1 MAGLNGKPEDET
13 LAHVRYAHRAAGSGT
28 SAGNRKTYV
37 RSAGQSGPACA
48 AWPVRRRPRR
58 AGSPTV
64 IAHAPESRFVTVQGA
79 RIHYLRWG
87 DPAKPGLLLVHGN
100 AAHAYWWSFIA
111 PFLARDYHVAAMD
124 LSGMGDSEWRA
135 PHGEAGGYS
144 MDIFAAE
151 ELAVLEDAGMF
162 AARQAA
168 GDRGPFLWRLCHH
181 EGGRGIWRAAGRH
194 RHHRFAGQSAGSQRK
209 RAGGDPTDH
218 KPRPHNIYPSLAAA
232 LARFRLM
239 PPQICENLFLLDWVA
254 RHSLKEVTGPDGE
267 SGFTWKFDPAIWR
280 HFSIGDTA
288 ALLKAT
294 RCRVAVFRGEHSV
307 LMPPRIGDYIFDL
320 LDRAAPVVEIPEAQH
335 HIMLDQPLALVAALR
350 ALLADWE
357 HSVATRR
364 PG

>member
-1 MAGLNGKPEDET
+1 MSDTPIAPPVPGLAPETEKHMFDLQASQGQ
-13 LAHVRYAHRAAGSGT
+13 LAAL
-28 SAGNRKTYV
+28 
-37 RSAGQSGPACA
+37 
-48 AWPVRRRPRR
+48 
-58 AGSPTV
+58 AGSPPPAPRWFTD
-64 IAHAPESRFVTVQGA
+64 ITQQAPESRFVTVKGA

-87 DPAKPGLLLVHGN
+87 DPAKPGILLVHGN

-124 LSGMGDSEWRA
+124 LSGMGDSDWRA
-135 PHGEAGGYS
+135 AHGEAGGYS
-144 MDIFAAE
+144 MALFSQE
-151 ELAVLEDAGMF
+151 ELGVLEDAGMF
-162 AARQAA
+162 KAAKPPVIVAHSFGGFVTMKA
-168 GDRGPFLWRLCHH
+168 GADYGARL
-181 EGGRGIWRAAGRH
+181 GGIVIIDSPINPPTR
-194 RHHRFAGQSAGSQRK
+194 
-209 RAGGDPTDH
+209 GGDPTDH

-239 PPQICENLFLLDWVA
+239 PPQFSENLFLLDWVA

-288 ALLKAT
+288 ALLRTT
-294 RCRVAVFRGEHSV
+294 RTRVAVFRGEHSV

-335 HIMLDQPLALVAALR
+335 HIMLDQPLALVASLR

-364 PG
+364 PGPPP